1 MSHTRLRP
9 WMSALVAGAVV
20 WVALD
25 RPAPQAQAREGAT
38 TLRATEATPADL
50 RRLVDDV
57 RRMERDGA
65 MEVASAKDDLLLPG
79 HRHEQLQQYHLG
91 LKVVGGSIVR
101 QTANGVVTSLLGQV
115 YRTEGVTDVKAA
127 RSGDAVAKQLRD
139 GGETLITEPALVFLG
154 LEDGG
159 VALVYEVS
167 THRGGLRQARTV
179 YIDAATGAERLAL
192 PLAKDQGAVGEGTG
206 VLGDRKKMATRL
218 VGGSYYT
225 EDMLRPPVLWTIDLR
240 SSWDRLNRIFENGPV
255 VQSDLGS
262 DSDNV
267 WTDGVAVD
275 AHTYLG
281 WTYDFVFK
289 RLNFRGLDNR
299 NAPMFAAINL
309 YSPQQ
314 CVTTVP
320 ADEFGIFCANAS
332 WYGPPAGPGQRGMML
347 FGNGIPSSY
356 YLTGSGQTVGPLAG
370 ALDIVAHEL
379 THGITDYTSG
389 LEYQGESG
397 ALNEAFSDMVGVG
410 AEFYFQPRGS
420 NALQADYLLGEDSFK
435 ASRPGSVSGLRSL
448 QSPTAYGDPDHY
460 SIRYTGNEDNGG
472 VHINSSIPN
481 HAYYLAIEGGT
492 NRVSGR
498 AVTGV
503 GFANREQ
510 IERVFFR
517 AFTQMLPIRATFAQ
531 ARAATIQSARDL
543 YPSNAAVE
551 RAVTDAWTA
560 VGVQ

>member
-1 MSHTRLRP
+1 MSQSLIRP
-9 WMSALVAGAVV
+9 LISAVAASALVWTVI
-20 WVALD
+20 D
-25 RPAPQAQAREGAT
+25 MPAPHAQSRGTVT
-38 TLRATEATPADL
+38 TLRATESTPDEL

-57 RRMERDGA
+57 RRLERDGA
-65 MEVASAKDDLLLPG
+65 MEVSSAIDDQLLPG
-79 HRHEQLQQYHLG
+79 HRHERMQQYHLG
-91 LKVVGGSIVR
+91 LRVIGGSLVR
-101 QTANGVVTSLLGQV
+101 QTANGVVTSLQGQIYDTAAV
-115 YRTEGVTDVKAA
+115 KEVKAA
-127 RSGDAVAKQLRD
+127 KTADAVAKTLRD
-139 GGETLITEPALVFLG
+139 GGDTLLGEPALAFLG
-154 LEDGG
+154 LEDGS

-167 THRGGLRQARTV
+167 VHRNLRQARTL
-179 YIDAATGAERLAL
+179 YLDAATGAERLSL

-206 VLGDRKKMATRL
+206 VLGDRKKMSTRL

-225 EDMLRPPVLWTIDLR
+225 DDQLRPPSLLTIDLR
-240 SSWDRLNRIFENGPV
+240 TSIDRINRVFVGGPV
-255 VQSDLGS
+255 LQSDLAS

-289 RLNFRGLDNR
+289 RIGVRGLDGR
-299 NAPMFAAINL
+299 NAPMVGLINL
-309 YSPQQ
+309 YTPQQ

-320 ADEFGIFCANAS
+320 PDEFGQFCTNAS
-332 WYGPPAGPGQRGMML
+332 WYGPPSGPGQRGLML
-347 FGNGIPSSY
+347 FGNGIPSNFF
-356 YLTGSGQTVGPLAG
+356 LTATGQTVGPLAG

-397 ALNEAFSDMVGVG
+397 ALNEAFSDMIGV
-410 AEFYFQPRGS
+410 ATEFYFQTRGS
-420 NALQADYLLGEDSFK
+420 GALQADYLMGEDAFK
-435 ASRPGSVSGLRSL
+435 ASRPGSLSGIRSI
-448 QSPTAYGDPDHY
+448 QSPTLFGDPDHY
-460 SIRYTGNEDNGG
+460 SIRYTGSQDNGG
-472 VHINSSIPN
+472 VHINSGIPN

-498 AVTGV
+498 TVTGV

-517 AFTQMLPIRATFAQ
+517 AFTQMLPVRATFSQ

-543 YPSNAAVE
+543 YPSNGAVE